1 MAEQAWEQP
10 PLPEERFGV
19 DGALLEARE
28 SFLTSG
34 VLGKGKGL
42 RGQLGAN
49 FRESLNFLKQAGQA
63 GLSRVAVWPVP
74 QMWQCF
80 SVYSLFP

>member
-10 PLPEERFGV
+10 PLTEERFGV
-19 DGALLEARE
+19 DGALLEARAARE

-34 VLGKGKGL
+34 ALGKGKGL
-42 RGQLGAN
+42 RGQLAAN
-49 FRESLNFLKQAGQA
+49 SRESLNFLKQARQA

-74 QMWQCF
+74 QM
-80 SVYSLFP
+80 